1 MKHKLSFY
9 VIDEFILT
17 LLLSSIFTV
26 NYVGGLNYWRVRDM
40 KHKLSYYIID
50 ECILT
55 LLLPSIFTV
64 NYVVNRKIRVG

>member
-1 MKHKLSFY
+1 
-9 VIDEFILT
+9 
-17 LLLSSIFTV
+17 
-26 NYVGGLNYWRVRDM
+26 M